1 MKIIKRIFRNLG
13 GKSTFA
19 VGFFALLIIS
29 VIGYVINPNFSYF
42 CFGVLFVYT
51 LYSFVYS
58 YFSSTKSKTLYMKN
72 LTQIFTERYFVDV
85 DQPIMIFN
93 EENEIILFNSA
104 FDKYSG
110 VHAIQY
116 GQSVELATEGNLS
129 FSLIKNSINDEDKP
143 HFSIEVFDHNFDVEA
158 LIVEYDNKFY
168 CITVWTDITELASL
182 RKSSI
187 ETNPLIGFVVVDN
200 STEINQNAQDNYRS
214 ASAKVSVVLN
224 EWAEEYKAIIK
235 EYERDKYI
243 LFFNEKHLSDMM
255 ASKFDI
261 LDTIRNTTEDEL
273 GVPLTL
279 SIGVCR
285 VDGPLDKKERVATQA
300 LDLALQRGGDQAVV
314 KSDEETHF
322 FGGRTKTMQKFTKIR
337 SRIIANNLVTL
348 IDASENVIIMG
359 HKYTDYD
366 SIGACIGVS
375 RLVKFRNKKVNVIV
389 NTNDQNLNGV
399 FAKLDDTEEYGDMF
413 VDATTGQDLLRSS
426 TLVVIVDVNN
436 KNLFE
441 APDIYQNANTVAI
454 IDHHRK
460 TEDFNREVAISYIE
474 PSASSASELV
484 CEILEQVL
492 PSNTLPKDEAEL
504 LLAGIILDTKNFTG
518 NSGVRTF
525 GAAGYLRGEGA
536 VPADAQSIF
545 KESYDDYIKMTR
557 IMSTGYKFNDDI
569 VIAYNETVSNEK
581 EKILAAKAAD
591 SFLNVNG
598 VLASFVLCMVDNV
611 VHISARSTGTI
622 NVQLILER
630 IGGGGRYDVAGAQ
643 LPNVEMYYA
652 KNLLE
657 NAIEEYLKER

>member
-1 MKIIKRIFRNLG
+1 MKKIKRILDSFG
-13 GKSTFA
+13 GKSTFI
-19 VGFFALLIIS
+19 VGVCLLLILSIIGVIIS
-29 VIGYVINPNFSYF
+29 PNFSYIG
-42 CFGVLFVYT
+42 FGFLFVYV
-51 LYSFVYS
+51 LYALVNAYVVS
-58 YFSSTKSKTLYMKN
+58 KNSKTAQSKN
-72 LTQIFTERYFVDV
+72 LIQLLNERYFIDS
-85 DQPIMIFN
+85 DQPVIIFD
-93 EENEIILFNSA
+93 EDNEIIMFNSA

-116 GQSVELATEGNLS
+116 GQSVELATAGNIS
-129 FSLIKNSINDEDKP
+129 YSVVKNNINEDGKC
-143 HFSIEVFDHNFDVEA
+143 HQKVDVFDHSFDVEA
-158 LIVEYDNKFY
+158 LIVESDSKSY
-168 CITVWTDITELASL
+168 CITIWNDITELL
-182 RKSSI
+182 RLEKYCVES
-187 ETNPLIGFVVVDN
+187 NPLIGFIVVDN

-214 ASAKVSVVLN
+214 ASAKVSVVLG
-224 EWAEEYKAIIK
+224 EWAERFNAIIK

-243 LFFNEKHLSDMM
+243 LFFNEKYLEDLI

-261 LDTIRNTTEDEL
+261 LDNIRNTTEDEL

-279 SIGVCR
+279 SIGVCHTS
-285 VDGPLDKKERVATQA
+285 GSLDKKERVATQA

-314 KSDEETHF
+314 KSDEETYF
-322 FGGRTKTMQKFTKIR
+322 FGGKTKTMQKFTKIR
-337 SRIIANNLVTL
+337 SRIIANNLISL

-359 HKYTDYD
+359 HKYADFD

-375 RLVKFRNKKVNVIV
+375 RLVKSRNKKVNIIV
-389 NTNDQNLNGV
+389 NINDQNLKSV
-399 FAKLDDTEEYGDMF
+399 FAKLDDEEYGDMF
-413 VDATTGQDLLRSS
+413 VDAITGQDLLCSS

-441 APDIYQNANTVAI
+441 APDVFQNANNVAI

-460 TEDFNREVAISYIE
+460 TEDFSREIAISYIE

-492 PSNTLPKDEAEL
+492 PSNTLPKVESEL
-504 LLAGIILDTKNFTG
+504 LLSGIILDTKNFTG

-536 VPADAQSIF
+536 VPTDAQQIF
-545 KESYDDYIKMTR
+545 KEDYDDYIKQTR
-557 IMSTGYKFNDDI
+557 IMSTAYRFNEDI
-569 VIAYNETVSNEK
+569 VIAFNETVSDEK

-591 SFLNVNG
+591 ALLNVNG
-598 VLASFVLCMVDNV
+598 ILASFVLCTVDNI
-611 VHISARSTGTI
+611 VHISARSTGKV

-643 LPNVEMYYA
+643 LPNVDIFYA

-657 NAIEEYLKER
+657 KAIEDYLREI

>member
-1 MKIIKRIFRNLG
+1 MKKVKRLFDNINGKNTFILG
-13 GKSTFA
+13 CI
-19 VGFFALLIIS
+19 ALLIIS
-29 VIGYVINPNFSYF
+29 ITGFLINPSFAYF
-42 CFGVLFVYT
+42 CLGILFVYIIYT
-51 LYSFVYS
+51 FLKAYILSK
-58 YFSSTKSKTLYMKN
+58 KSRDFQSKN
-72 LTQIFTERYFVDV
+72 LIHIFNESYFVDL
-85 DQPIMIFN
+85 DQPVLVFD
-93 EENEIILFNSA
+93 EDNEIIMFNSS

-116 GQSVELATEGNLS
+116 GQSVELATAGNIS
-129 FSLIKNSINDEDKP
+129 FSYIKKSIEEEQKT
-143 HFSIEVFDHNFDVEA
+143 HHLIEVFDHAFDIEA
-158 LIVEYDNKFY
+158 LIVEFDSKYY
-168 CITVWTDITELASL
+168 CITVWSDITELTNL
-182 RKSSI
+182 RKAI
-187 ETNPLIGFVVVDN
+187 VDTNPLIGFIVVDN
-200 STEINQNAQDNYRS
+200 STEINQNAQENYRS
-214 ASAKVSVVLN
+214 ASAKVSVVLG
-224 EWAEEYKAIIK
+224 EWAEKYKAIIK

-243 LFFNEKHLSDMM
+243 VFFNEKYLADMM

-261 LDTIRNTTEDEL
+261 LDNIRNTTEDEL
-273 GVPLTL
+273 GVPLTI
-279 SIGVCR
+279 SIGVCK
-285 VDGPLDKKERVATQA
+285 VDGSLEKKERVAVQA

-314 KSDEETHF
+314 KSDEETSF

-337 SRIIANNLVTL
+337 SRIIANNLVSL
-348 IDASENVIIMG
+348 IDSSENVIIMG

-375 RLVKFRNKKVNVIV
+375 RLVKSRNKKVNVIV
-389 NTNDQNLNGV
+389 NINDQNLKV
-399 FAKLDDTEEYGDMF
+399 VMAKLDDTDEYDDMF
-413 VDATTGQDLLRSS
+413 VDAVTAQDLLRST
-426 TLVVIVDVNN
+426 TLVIIVDVNN

-441 APDIYQNANTVAI
+441 APDIYYNASNVAI

-460 TEDFNREVAISYIE
+460 TEDFNREVQISYIE

-536 VPADAQSIF
+536 VPADTQLIF
-545 KESYDDYIKMTR
+545 KEGYEDYIKLTK
-557 IMSTGYKFNDDI
+557 IMSTAYKYNDNI
-569 VIAYNETVSNEK
+569 VIAYNERVSDEK

-598 VLASFVLCMVDNV
+598 VLASFVLCMVENV
-611 VHISARSTGTI
+611 VHVSARSTGTI

-643 LPNVEMYYA
+643 LPNIDLYYA

-657 NAIEEYLKER
+657 KAIEDYLSER